1 MPLTKF
7 QFRPGV
13 NREIT
18 SYSNEG
24 GWFDG
29 DKIRFRFGFPEKIG
43 GWLKQT
49 TASYLGVAR
58 ALHPWVTLGLNQYLG
73 VGTNKKYYIN
83 YGNAFYDVTPIR
95 FSNELNEDISVSI
108 LGVSASTDVGTITKN
123 ENIAT
128 LTGVEGTG
136 TVGTAFVRVDND
148 ALVLVASPE
157 IVGSV
162 GEVTISGNIDESTT
176 VTGVEATASVGT
188 VNISTKDVTVF
199 DDLDFAA
206 TDGSSTITV
215 TVNQAHGAVAGD
227 FVTFSGVNGL
237 GGNITADIL
246 NQEYE
251 IDAVPSPTVFTF
263 TARTAD
269 TPISSITVDG
279 ALVYTPVVANSLDS
293 GDGGITSVARYQLN
307 TGIDTVVYGSGW
319 GAGTWSRGTWG
330 SAADSVVVTGTDNLR
345 LWNQDNFGE
354 DLLINPRDGSI
365 YYWDSSEGVS
375 SLNNNRAVA
384 LQDLTGATSVPTTCK
399 QVMVADERHIIAFGC
414 DIESNPGTQDP
425 LAIRFSD
432 QESLTDWATTATNT
446 AGEIRLSSG
455 SEIVQAVKTRQQ
467 IIIFTDTSLYAM
479 QFLGPPFTYGVNSIS
494 QNITIIGPKA
504 AIAVDDN
511 IFWMGTSEFY
521 AYGGNVERMSCSVR
535 DYVFDDLNELQA
547 EKIFAGLNAE
557 NSEIWWFYP
566 SSTSATN
573 NRYVVYNYL
582 EKVWY
587 YGTLERT
594 AWVDRG
600 IFTRPIAASPDYYLY
615 NHEEGFDD
623 GSTSP
628 ASPISSYI
636 KSSPIDIQDGEN
648 FSFISRMLPDVGFR
662 DSTAETPNVDITT
675 EIKNSVGGSYSKSTI
690 SNISSSTE
698 QVRLRLRGRQFNV
711 RVESDDLGVS
721 WRLGS
726 LRYDLRMDGRR

>member
-58 ALHPWVTLGLNQYLG
+58 ALHPWVTLERNQYLG

-95 FSNELNEDISVSI
+95 FSNELNEDISVSVV
-108 LGVSASTDVGTITKN
+108 GVSASTGVGTITKN

-136 TVGTAFVRVDND
+136 TVGTAYARVNDD
-148 ALVLVASPE
+148 ALVSVSSPE
-157 IVGSV
+157 MVGSV
-162 GEVTISGNIDESTT
+162 GEVTISGDIDASAS
-176 VTGVEATASVGT
+176 VTGVETTGSVGT

-199 DDLDFAA
+199 DDLTFAA

-227 FVTFSGVNGL
+227 FVTFSGVNSL
-237 GGNITADIL
+237 GGNITSGVL

-251 IDAVPSPTVFTF
+251 IDEVTSSTVFTF
-263 TARTAD
+263 TARTEN
-269 TPISSITVDG
+269 TPIQSITVDG
-279 ALVYTPVVANSLDS
+279 ELVYTPVVANSLDS

-307 TGIDTVVYGSGW
+307 VGIDTVVYGSGW

-330 SAADSVVVTGTDNLR
+330 SAADNVVVTGTDSLR

-365 YYWDSSEGVS
+365 YYWDSSDGVS
-375 SLNNNRAVA
+375 NNRAVA

-399 QVMVADERHIIAFGC
+399 QVMVADERHILAFGC
-414 DIESNPGTQDP
+414 DTEANPGIQDP
-425 LAIRFSD
+425 LALRFSD
-432 QESLTDWATTATNT
+432 QESLTDWAATATNT
-446 AGEIRLSSG
+446 AGELRLSGG

-479 QFLGPPFTYGVNSIS
+479 QYLGPPFTYGVNSIS

-504 AIAVDDN
+504 AVAVDDN
-511 IFWMGTSEFY
+511 VFWMGTSEFY
-521 AYGGNVERMSCSVR
+521 AYGGNVQRMPCSVR

-573 NRYVVYNYL
+573 DRYVVYNYL

-587 YGTLERT
+587 YGTLDRT

-600 IFTRPIAASPDYYLY
+600 IFTRPIAASTDYYLY

-628 ASPISSYI
+628 ASAISAYV

-648 FSFISRMLPDVGFR
+648 FTFIRRMLPDVGFR

-675 EIKNSVGGSYSKSTI
+675 EIQNSVGGSYSKSTV
-690 SNISSSTE
+690 SNVESSTE
-698 QVRLRLRGRQFNV
+698 QVHLRLRGRQFSV
-711 RVESDDLGVS
+711 RVESDDLGVA

-726 LRYDLRMDGRR
+726 LRYDLRPDGRR

>member
-1 MPLTKF
+1 MPLTKL
-7 QFRPGV
+7 QFKPGV

-58 ALHPWVTLGLNQYLG
+58 ALHPWVTLERNQYLG

-108 LGVSASTDVGTITKN
+108 VGVSASTGVGTITKN

-136 TVGTAFVRVDND
+136 TVGTAYARVNDD
-148 ALVLVASPE
+148 ALVLVSSPE
-157 IVGSV
+157 MVGSV
-162 GEVTISGNIDESTT
+162 GEVTISGDIDASAS
-176 VTGVEATASVGT
+176 VTGVETTGSVGT

-199 DDLDFAA
+199 DDLTFAA

-215 TVNQAHGAVAGD
+215 TVNQPHGAVAGD

-251 IDAVPSPTVFTF
+251 IDAVTSPTVFTF
-263 TARTAD
+263 TARTAN
-269 TPISSITVDG
+269 TPIQSITVDG
-279 ALVYTPVVANSLDS
+279 ELVYTPVVANSLDS

-307 TGIDTVVYGSGW
+307 VGIDTVVYGSGW

-330 SAADSVVVTGTDNLR
+330 SAADSVVVTGTDSLR

-365 YYWDSSEGVS
+365 YYWDSSDGVA
-375 SLNNNRAVA
+375 NNRAVA

-399 QVMVADERHIIAFGC
+399 QVMVADERHVIAFGC
-414 DIESNPGTQDP
+414 DTETNPGVQDP
-425 LAIRFSD
+425 LALRFSD

-446 AGEIRLSSG
+446 AGELRLSGG
-455 SEIVQAVKTRQQ
+455 SEIIQAVKTRQQ

-479 QFLGPPFTYGVNSIS
+479 QYLGPPFTYGVNSIS

-504 AIAVDDN
+504 AVAVDDN

-521 AYGGNVERMSCSVR
+521 LYGGNVQRVPCSVR
-535 DYVFDDLNELQA
+535 DYVFDDLNEQQA

-573 NRYVVYNYL
+573 DRYVVYNYL

-600 IFTRPIAASPDYYLY
+600 IFTRPIAASTDYYLY

-628 ASPISSYI
+628 ASAISAYV

-648 FSFISRMLPDVGFR
+648 FTFIRRMLPDVGFR

-675 EIKNSVGGSYSKSTI
+675 EIQNSVGGSYSKSTI
-690 SNISSSTE
+690 SNIESSTE
-698 QVRLRLRGRQFNV
+698 QVHLRLRGRQFSV
-711 RVESDDLGVS
+711 RVESDDLGVA

-726 LRYDLRMDGRR
+726 LRYDLRTDGRR

>member
-1 MPLTKF
+1 MPLAKF
-7 QFRPGV
+7 QFKPGL

-43 GWLKQT
+43 GWLKQS

-58 ALHPWVTLGLNQYLG
+58 SLHPWVTLQRNQYLG

-83 YGNAFYDVTPIR
+83 YGNAFYDITPIR

-108 LGVSASTDVGTITKN
+108 VGIFATTGVGDITKN
-123 ENIAT
+123 DNVAT
-128 LTGVEGTG
+128 LSGVAATGGVGSAFARTG
-136 TVGTAFVRVDND
+136 DN
-148 ALVLVASPE
+148 ALVLLISPE
-157 IVGSV
+157 LVGSV
-162 GEVTISGNIDESTT
+162 GDVSIAGDIDASAS
-176 VTGVEATASVGT
+176 VTGLEVSGSVGSVGIT
-188 VNISTKDVTVF
+188 TKDVSVF
-199 DDLDFAA
+199 DDLDFSA

-215 TVNQAHGAVAGD
+215 TVNQPHGAIAGD

-237 GGNITADIL
+237 GGNITEGVL

-251 IDAVPSPTVFTF
+251 IEQVLSPTVYTF
-263 TARTAD
+263 IARDAD

-279 ALVYTPVVANSLDS
+279 ELVFTPVVANYLDT
-293 GDGGITSVARYQLN
+293 GDGGVTSVARYQLN

-330 SAADSVVVTGTDNLR
+330 SATDVVVVTGTDNLR

-354 DLLINPRDGSI
+354 DLLLNPRDGNI
-365 YYWDSSEGVS
+365 YYWDSSVGV
-375 SLNNNRAVA
+375 NNNRCVA
-384 LQDLTGATSVPTTCK
+384 LQDLTGATTTPTTCK
-399 QVMVADERHIIAFGC
+399 QVMVADERHVIAFGC
-414 DIESNPGTQDP
+414 DPEADPGVQDP
-425 LAIRFSD
+425 LALRFSD
-432 QESLTDWATTATNT
+432 QESLTDWQSTALNT
-446 AGEIRLSSG
+446 AGELRLSSG
-455 SEIVQAVKTRQQ
+455 SEIIQAVKTKQQ
-467 IIIFTDTSLYAM
+467 IVIFTDTSLYAM
-479 QFLGPPFTYGVNSIS
+479 QYLGPPFTYGVNLIS

-504 AIAVDDN
+504 AVAVDDN
-511 IFWMGTSEFY
+511 ILWMGSSEFY
-521 AYGGNVERMSCSVR
+521 AYGGTVTRLPCSVK
-535 DYVFDDLNELQA
+535 DYVFNDLNELQA

-557 NSEIWWFYP
+557 NSEVWWFYP
-566 SSTSATN
+566 SSESATN
-573 NRYVVYNYL
+573 DRYVVYNYL

-587 YGTLERT
+587 YGTLDRT

-600 IFTRPIAASPDYYLY
+600 IFTRPIAASSDYYLY

-628 ASPISSYI
+628 ASAISAYI

-648 FSFISRMLPDVGFR
+648 FTFIRRLLPDVGFR

-675 EIKNSVGGSYSKSTI
+675 EIKNSVGGTYSKSSV
-690 SNISSSTE
+690 SNVESSTE
-698 QVRLRLRGRQFNV
+698 QVHLRLRGRQFTV
-711 RVESDDLGVS
+711 RVDSDDVGVV

-726 LRYDLRMDGRR
+726 LRYDLRPDGRR

>member
-58 ALHPWVTLGLNQYLG
+58 ALHPWVTLERNRYLG

-108 LGVSASTDVGTITKN
+108 VGVSASTGVGTINKN

-128 LTGVEGTG
+128 VTGVEGTG
-136 TVGTAFVRVDND
+136 TVGTAYARVNDD

-157 IVGSV
+157 MVGSV
-162 GEVTISGNIDESTT
+162 GEVTISGDIDASAS
-176 VTGVEATASVGT
+176 VTGVEATGSVGT

-199 DDLDFAA
+199 DDLTFAA
-206 TDGSSTITV
+206 ADGSSTITV
-215 TVNQAHGAVAGD
+215 TVNQPHGAVAGD

-251 IDAVPSPTVFTF
+251 IDEVPSPTIFTF
-263 TARTAD
+263 TARTAN
-269 TPISSITVDG
+269 TPIQSITVDG
-279 ALVYTPVVANSLDS
+279 ELVYTPVVANSLDS

-330 SAADSVVVTGTDNLR
+330 SAADNVVVTGTDSLR

-365 YYWDSSEGVS
+365 YYWDSSDGVA
-375 SLNNNRAVA
+375 NNRAVA

-399 QVMVADERHIIAFGC
+399 QVMVADERHILAFGC
-414 DIESNPGTQDP
+414 DTEANPGTQDP
-425 LAIRFSD
+425 LALRFSD
-432 QESLTDWATTATNT
+432 QESLTDWAATATNT
-446 AGEIRLSSG
+446 AGELRLSGG

-479 QFLGPPFTYGVNSIS
+479 QYLGPPFTYGVNSIS

-504 AIAVDDN
+504 AVAVDDN
-511 IFWMGTSEFY
+511 VFWMGTSEFY
-521 AYGGNVERMSCSVR
+521 AYGGNVQRMPCSVR
-535 DYVFDDLNELQA
+535 DYVFDDLNEQQA

-573 NRYVVYNYL
+573 DRYVVYNYL

-587 YGTLERT
+587 YGTLDRT

-600 IFTRPIAASPDYYLY
+600 IFTRPIAASTDYYLY

-628 ASPISSYI
+628 ASAISAYV

-648 FSFISRMLPDVGFR
+648 FTFIRRMLPDVGFR

-675 EIKNSVGGSYSKSTI
+675 EIQNSVGGSYSKSTV
-690 SNISSSTE
+690 SNVASSTE
-698 QVRLRLRGRQFNV
+698 QVHLRLRGRQFSV
-711 RVESDDLGVS
+711 RVESDDLGVA

-726 LRYDLRMDGRR
+726 LRYDLRPDGRR

>member
-1 MPLTKF
+1 MPLTKL
-7 QFRPGV
+7 QFKPGV

-58 ALHPWVTLGLNQYLG
+58 ALHPWVTLERNQYLG

-108 LGVSASTDVGTITKN
+108 VGVSASTGVGTITKN

-136 TVGTAFVRVDND
+136 TVGTAYARVNDD
-148 ALVLVASPE
+148 ALVLVSSPE
-157 IVGSV
+157 MVGSV
-162 GEVTISGNIDESTT
+162 GEVTISGDIDASAS
-176 VTGVEATASVGT
+176 VTGVETTGSVGT

-199 DDLDFAA
+199 DDLTFAA

-215 TVNQAHGAVAGD
+215 TVNQPHGAVAGD

-251 IDAVPSPTVFTF
+251 IDAVTSPTVFTF
-263 TARTAD
+263 TARTAN
-269 TPISSITVDG
+269 TPIQSITVDG
-279 ALVYTPVVANSLDS
+279 ELVYTPVVANSLDS

-330 SAADSVVVTGTDNLR
+330 SAADSVVVTGTDSLR

-365 YYWDSSEGVS
+365 YYWDSSDGVA
-375 SLNNNRAVA
+375 NNRAVA

-399 QVMVADERHIIAFGC
+399 QVMVADERHVIAFGC
-414 DIESNPGTQDP
+414 DTETNPGVQDP
-425 LAIRFSD
+425 LALRFSD

-446 AGEIRLSSG
+446 AGELRLSGG
-455 SEIVQAVKTRQQ
+455 SEIIQAVKTRQQ

-479 QFLGPPFTYGVNSIS
+479 QYLGPPFTYGVNSIS

-504 AIAVDDN
+504 AVAVDDN

-521 AYGGNVERMSCSVR
+521 LYGGNVQRVPCSVR
-535 DYVFDDLNELQA
+535 DYVFDDLNEQQA

-573 NRYVVYNYL
+573 DRYVVYNYL

-600 IFTRPIAASPDYYLY
+600 IFTRPIAASTDYYLY

-628 ASPISSYI
+628 ASAISAYV

-648 FSFISRMLPDVGFR
+648 FTFIRRMLPDVGFR

-675 EIKNSVGGSYSKSTI
+675 EIQNSVGGSYSKSTI
-690 SNISSSTE
+690 SNIESSTE
-698 QVRLRLRGRQFNV
+698 QVHLRLRGRQFSV
-711 RVESDDLGVS
+711 RVESDDLGVA

-726 LRYDLRMDGRR
+726 LRYDLRTDGRR